1 MWLLRWLDLESSK
14 GQAFRC
20 PVTPF
25 SGRID
30 GGGWALSKVV
40 TPSSSSPD
48 TTPSSALLAWLHF
61 LLMCAPTLSQESAHH
76 MRVCVWKLIKNR
88 NSWIWGDGS
97 VGKVLAEQAWRLEFN
112 PCHPSKNPELTIP
125 ELGRQR
131 QGGSWDSFSSQ
142 LNLTRRLQ
150 VSKNQTKKP
159 SKQNPV
165 RTADLCPTQML
176 THTCRCTYWYT
187 LYITYTYLIIK
198 SIWIF
203 GWDVS
208 PKETG
213 ILKLVSTPH

>member
-1 MWLLRWLDLESSK
+1 
-14 GQAFRC
+14 
-20 PVTPF
+20 
-25 SGRID
+25 
-30 GGGWALSKVV
+30 
-40 TPSSSSPD
+40 
-48 TTPSSALLAWLHF
+48 
-61 LLMCAPTLSQESAHH
+61 
-76 MRVCVWKLIKNR
+76 
-88 NSWIWGDGS
+88 
-97 VGKVLAEQAWRLEFN
+97 
-112 PCHPSKNPELTIP
+112 
-125 ELGRQR
+125 
-131 QGGSWDSFSSQ
+131 
-142 LNLTRRLQ
+142 